1 MKKMLALVFVFA
13 LFGLFALMLVASYSE
28 PEQVPI
34 ILLQEHLDSQVRI
47 SGQVTRASH
56 SNTTTFLKVQDK
68 TAEVSVVAF
77 GNCSQIKKGD
87 NVRVKGRVQV
97 YEKKVEIVA
106 DSIFL
111 A

>member
-1 MKKMLALVFVFA
+1 MRKILPLVFIFS
-13 LFGLFALMLVASYSE
+13 LFGLFALLLVASYSE

-56 SNTTTFLKVQDK
+56 SNTTTFLKVKDK

-77 GNCSQIKKGD
+77 GKCSQIKKGD
-87 NVRVKGRVQV
+87 TVLINGKVQV

-106 DSIFL
+106 DSIYL